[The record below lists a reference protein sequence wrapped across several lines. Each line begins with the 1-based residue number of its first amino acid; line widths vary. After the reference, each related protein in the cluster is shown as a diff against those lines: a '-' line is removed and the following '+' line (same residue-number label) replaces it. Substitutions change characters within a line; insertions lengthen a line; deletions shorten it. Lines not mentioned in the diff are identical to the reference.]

1 MAEDSGAILRHIS
14 SLKEMLDK
22 VNEEIEQNIQKTR
35 EIESEIVKHSETE
48 KDCLVRESELM
59 KGVSVAEFELDGLMQ
74 VAAAGTDSL
83 KVMEGNVEFQKA
95 TLNEIRK
102 RFSDKMERFIAESKG
117 FQANMRGD
125 SNEDLLLLLKEKDS
139 LENESEN
146 LRMKINTI
154 QSSSNEYIAEILQ
167 EVAEKKCWSCGQAF
181 SSNTE
186 LCSHL
191 HAVER
196 YLIDGKV
203 PWEDD
208 VYLKPFMEDDSL
220 LHSLSIDDDDD
231 EDEDNC
237 GMPMERGQCSAGNGV
252 FAELPGNKLSTITE
266 RNGSDISPQFHHE
279 MNDSHLKVARAS
291 VNAKA
296 IKTFDDN
303 YFGSYSSFGIH
314 REMLSDK
321 VRTDAYRDAILGNPS
336 LLSGATVLDVGCG
349 TGILSAAVDMLP
361 IYSLFAAKAGASR
374 VVAVDGSAKMASV
387 ATQVGHSP
395 PWCSLQKKNGLLY
408 DENVEAEQKQG
419 SAQVISVVHTKAEE
433 LNEKIQV
440 PQNGF
445 DVLVSEWMGYCLLYE
460 SMLSSVLYARDHFL
474 KPGGAILPDTATILG
489 AGFGKG
495 GTSLPFWENVYGF
508 NMSCIGK
515 EVTST
520 SARFPVVDVLASQD
534 IVTETAV
541 LHSFDLASMK
551 ESEMDFTASFELRLS
566 ESSAT
571 VPGVTWCY
579 GIVLWF
585 DTGFTNRFCKEK
597 PVVLSTSP
605 FSAPTHWSQTIFT
618 FEDPIAMAKE
628 ESTLGSS
635 ASAGTDE
642 CPATMLRCRISIV
655 RASEHRSI
663 DISVE
668 TTAISS
674 DI

>member
-1 MAEDSGAILRHIS
+1 MRDAEPKEEAEAEQLLRSEEEEEDEEEAEEGWDDWCSDDKDVGGGLLCLFCS
-14 SLKEMLDK
+14 SCFNAENLLFEHCATEHCF
-22 VNEEIEQNIQKTR
+22 NFH
-35 EIESEIVKHSETE
+35 SIVK
-48 KDCLVRESELM
+48 EL
-59 KGVSVAEFELDGLMQ
+59 ELDFYSCIKL
-74 VAAAGTDSL
+74 
-83 KVMEGNVEFQKA
+83 
-95 TLNEIRK
+95 
-102 RFSDKMERFIAESKG
+102 
-117 FQANMRGD
+117 
-125 SNEDLLLLLKEKDS
+125 
-139 LENESEN
+139 
-146 LRMKINTI
+146 INFVR
-154 QSSSNEYIAEILQ
+154 SM
-167 EVAEKKCWSCGQAF
+167 VAEKKCWSCGQAF

-203 PWEDD
+203 PWKDD

-220 LHSLSIDDDDD
+220 LHSLSINDDDD

-252 FAELPGNKLSTITE
+252 FAELPGNKLSTISE

-296 IKTFDDN
+296 IKTMDDN

-321 VRTDAYRDAILGNPS
+321 VRTDAYRDDAILGNPS

-349 TGILSAAVDMLP
+349 TGTL
-361 IYSLFAAKAGASR
+361 SLFAAKAGASR

-387 ATQVGHSP
+387 ATQ
-395 PWCSLQKKNGLLY
+395 
-408 DENVEAEQKQG
+408 
-419 SAQVISVVHTKAEE
+419 
-433 LNEKIQV
+433 
-440 PQNGF
+440 
-445 DVLVSEWMGYCLLYE
+445 
-460 SMLSSVLYARDHFL
+460 
-474 KPGGAILPDTATILG
+474 LG
-489 AGFGKG
+489 AGLGKG

-508 NMSCIGK
+508 NMLCIGK

-605 FSAPTHWSQTIFT
+605 FSTPTHWSQTIFT
-618 FEDPIAMAKE
+618 FEEPIAMAKE

-642 CPATMLRCRISIV
+642 CPATMLGCRISIV

-668 TTAISS
+668 TTAISKMMIVRITDWKAVS
-674 DI
+674 GMVGV

>member
-1 MAEDSGAILRHIS
+1 MDRSPADKEEVEAEELLRSEEEEDEEEGEEGWDDWCSDGEDVAGGLLCLFCSSRLDAES
-14 SLKEMLDK
+14 SLFEHCAAEHCFDFH
-22 VNEEIEQNIQKTR
+22 R
-35 EIESEIVKHSETE
+35 IVKELGLDFYSCI
-48 KDCLVRESELM
+48 KLINFVR
-59 KGVSVAEFELDGLMQ
+59 
-74 VAAAGTDSL
+74 
-83 KVMEGNVEFQKA
+83 
-95 TLNEIRK
+95 
-102 RFSDKMERFIAESKG
+102 SK
-117 FQANMRGD
+117 
-125 SNEDLLLLLKEKDS
+125 
-139 LENESEN
+139 
-146 LRMKINTI
+146 
-154 QSSSNEYIAEILQ
+154 
-167 EVAEKKCWSCGQAF
+167 VAEKKCWSCGQAF

-191 HAVER
+191 HAVEN
-196 YLIDGKV
+196 YQIEGKV

-220 LHSLSIDDDDD
+220 LHSLSITDD
-231 EDEDNC
+231 EDEDEDC
-237 GMPMERGQCSAGNGV
+237 GMSMERGQCSAGNGV
-252 FAELPGNKLSTITE
+252 LAEPRGNKLSTISE
-266 RNGSDISPQFHHE
+266 RNGSDISAQFQQECTIGSTKGEGRESLAHE

-296 IKTFDDN
+296 IKTVDDN

-314 REMLSDK
+314 REMLGDK

-349 TGILSAAVDMLP
+349 TGILS
-361 IYSLFAAKAGASR
+361 LFAAKAGASR

-387 ATQVGHSP
+387 ATQVA
-395 PWCSLQKKNGLLY
+395 KNNGLLY
-408 DENVEAEQKQG
+408 DENVKAEQKQG
-419 SAQVISVVHTKAEE
+419 SAQVICIVHTKAEE
-433 LNEKIQV
+433 LNQKIQV

-508 NMSCIGK
+508 DMSCIGK

-520 SARFPVVDVLASQD
+520 SARFPVVDVLVSQD

-551 ESEMDFTASFELRLS
+551 ESEMDFTASIELRLS

-605 FSAPTHWSQTIFT
+605 FSTPTHWSQTIFT
-618 FEDPIAMAKE
+618 FEEPIAMVKE

-642 CPATMLRCRISIV
+642 CPATMLRSRISIV

-674 DI
+674 DGRKRSWPVQIFNL

>member
-1 MAEDSGAILRHIS
+1 MERRRADKEEAEEPLRPEEEEDEEDEEEGWDDWCSDGEDVGGGLLCLFCSSSFDSES
-14 SLKEMLDK
+14 SLFEHCAAEHCFDFHM
-22 VNEEIEQNIQKTR
+22 
-35 EIESEIVKHSETE
+35 IVKELGLDFYSCI
-48 KDCLVRESELM
+48 KLINFVR
-59 KGVSVAEFELDGLMQ
+59 
-74 VAAAGTDSL
+74 
-83 KVMEGNVEFQKA
+83 
-95 TLNEIRK
+95 
-102 RFSDKMERFIAESKG
+102 SK
-117 FQANMRGD
+117 
-125 SNEDLLLLLKEKDS
+125 
-139 LENESEN
+139 
-146 LRMKINTI
+146 
-154 QSSSNEYIAEILQ
+154 
-167 EVAEKKCWSCGQAF
+167 VAEKKCWSCGQAF

-191 HAVER
+191 HTVENC
-196 YLIDGKV
+196 LIEGKV

-220 LHSLSIDDDDD
+220 LHSLSIDDDD
-231 EDEDNC
+231 EDGDC
-237 GMPMERGQCSAGNGV
+237 GVSMEKGQYSAGNEV
-252 FAELPGNKLSTITE
+252 LAEPRGNKLSSISE
-266 RNGSDISPQFHHE
+266 RNDSDISAQFQQECTIGSTQREVRESLHVAI
-279 MNDSHLKVARAS
+279 DGHLKVARAS
-291 VNAKA
+291 VNSKA
-296 IKTFDDN
+296 IKTVDDN

-314 REMLSDK
+314 REMLGDK

-336 LLSGATVLDVGCG
+336 LISGATVLDVGCG
-349 TGILSAAVDMLP
+349 TGILS
-361 IYSLFAAKAGASR
+361 LFAARAGASR

-387 ATQVGHSP
+387 ATQVA
-395 PWCSLQKKNGLLY
+395 KNNGLLY

-419 SAQVISVVHTKAEE
+419 SGQVISVVHTKAEE
-433 LNEKIQV
+433 LNQKIQV

-445 DVLVSEWMGYCLLYE
+445 DLLVSEWMGYCLLYE
-460 SMLSSVLYARDHFL
+460 SMLSSVIYARDHFL
-474 KPGGAILPDTATILG
+474 KPGGAILPDTAMILG

-508 NMSCIGK
+508 DMSCIGK

-520 SARFPVVDVLASQD
+520 SARFPVVDVLSSQD

-551 ESEMDFTASFELRLS
+551 ESEMDFTASFELMLS

-571 VPGVTWCY
+571 VSGVTWCY

-585 DTGFTNRFCKEK
+585 DTGFTDRFCKEK

-605 FSAPTHWSQTIFT
+605 FSTPTHWSQTIFT
-618 FEDPIAMAKE
+618 FEEPIAMAKE

-635 ASAGTDE
+635 ALAGTDE
-642 CPATMLRCRISIV
+642 CPATALRSRISIV

-674 DI
+674 DGRKRSWPVQIFNL